1 MSINITGN
9 GRIDD
14 ATAEIAIA
22 LRRAKP
28 GSPDQAYYDEAMR
41 LRDAIMAGTR
51 QLALSGAAAT
61 LPCPE
66 CGGGYTQ
73 DYQSGPQY
81 IPHAGECSLGSP
93 DARPTA
99 DPARPRG
106 RRAARRI
113 SVNPGRASRAPAV
126 PPRGPAAH
134 GEQGLE
140 AGQ

>member
-1 MSINITGN
+1 MSINTTGN
-9 GRIDD
+9 SHIDD

-22 LRRAKP
+22 LARAKP
-28 GSPDQAYYDEAMR
+28 GKPDQAYYDEAMR
-41 LRDAIMAGTR
+41 LRNAIMTGTR

-93 DARPTA
+93 DARPA
-99 DPARPRG
+99 DPAQPGKRRAG
-106 RRAARRI
+106 RRVSAGPGQASQASAVTPRRP
-113 SVNPGRASRAPAV
+113 VAQR
-126 PPRGPAAH
+126 
-134 GEQGLE
+134 EQDLE